1 MKANELLLY
10 LSYKYDGDWHK
21 LYQAIRVRESVIPQ
35 LVEDF
40 AKNFTTQYV
49 TIVDE
54 DYPSILKECHQ
65 PPFVLFYRGNIKLI
79 KEWRNC
85 ITIVGSRDAKPYGV
99 DKCREISGGIAKEG
113 YTIVS
118 GLARGIDTAAI
129 RGALPFGK
137 AVGVLG
143 TGLDT
148 AYPNENRELQ
158 ELVAQKGLIITEF
171 PNGVGVRKE
180 NFPCR
185 NRILASLSC
194 LTLLGGSAK
203 HSGTLITAGIAVDM
217 GREVACLP
225 YRADEGSSNNLLIQT
240 GAALVQNAEDV
251 LNLIRPAK

>member
-10 LSYKYDGDWHK
+10 LSCKYDGDWHK
-21 LYQAIRVRESVIPQ
+21 LYQAIKVREGVRPDD
-35 LVEDF
+35 VVDF
-40 AKNFTTQYV
+40 AKKFTTPYV

-54 DYPSILKECHQ
+54 DYPSILKECRQ

-79 KEWRNC
+79 KDWRNC
-85 ITIVGSRDAKPYGV
+85 ITVVGSRDAKAYGIE
-99 DKCREISGGIAKEG
+99 KCREISKDVAKEG

-118 GLARGIDTAAI
+118 GLAKGIDTAAI
-129 RGALPFGK
+129 QGALPLGK

-143 TGLDT
+143 TGLGI
-148 AYPNENRELQ
+148 AYPNENRDLQ
-158 ELVAQKGLIITEF
+158 EMVAKKGLVITEY
-171 PNGVGVRKE
+171 PDGVGVKRE

-194 LTLLGGSAK
+194 LTLLGGSAV
-203 HSGTLITAGIAVDM
+203 HSGTLITAGLATDM

-225 YRADEGSSNNLLIQT
+225 YRADEGNSNNLLIQT

-251 LNLIRPAK
+251 LNLIRPVV

>member
-10 LSYKYDGDWHK
+10 LSCKYGGDWHK
-21 LYQAIRVRESVIPQ
+21 LYQAIKIRESVIPQ
-35 LVEDF
+35 LVAEF
-40 AKNFTTQYV
+40 AKQYPTPYV

-54 DYPSILKECHQ
+54 DYPAVLKEGHQ
-65 PPFVLFYRGNIKLI
+65 PPFVLFYRGNIDLI
-79 KEWRNC
+79 KDWRNC
-85 ITIVGSRDAKPYGV
+85 ITIVGSRDAKPYGM
-99 DKCREISGGIAKEG
+99 DKCREISGDIAREG

-129 RGALPFGK
+129 QGALPFGK

-148 AYPNENRELQ
+148 AYPSENRDLQ
-158 ELVAQKGLIITEF
+158 ELVAQKGLVITEF
-171 PNGVGVRKE
+171 PNGIGVRKE

-203 HSGTLITAGIAVDM
+203 HSGTLITAGLAADM

-240 GAALVQNAEDV
+240 GAALVQNADDV
-251 LNLIRPAK
+251 LNLIR